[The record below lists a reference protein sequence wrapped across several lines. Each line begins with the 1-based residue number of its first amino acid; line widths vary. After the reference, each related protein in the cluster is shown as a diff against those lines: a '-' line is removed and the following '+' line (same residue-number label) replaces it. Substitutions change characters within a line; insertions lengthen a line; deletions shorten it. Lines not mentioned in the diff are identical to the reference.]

1 MSITS
6 VGTGEK
12 SGDVR
17 LVSFKSGFGVKPLL
31 KKVKAMANIDGKDK
45 GGSKKDIYV
54 VGGERAERSGAG
66 EGCDRS
72 EECERPQGAKAA
84 SHPSDR
90 PSDRTQRKGGGWGG
104 LPPSTTTTQVI
115 FTPQKS
121 LIRS

>member
-54 VGGERAERSGAG
+54 VGGERAERSGA
-66 EGCDRS
+66 
-72 EECERPQGAKAA
+72 ERGRVVTEVKSA
-84 SHPSDR
+84 SDR
-90 PSDRTQRKGGGWGG
+90 RERSCVPSIRPTIRPNAAERWGVGGSAP
-104 LPPSTTTTQVI
+104 LHNHNPSNFHTSKNLSQ
-115 FTPQKS
+115 
-121 LIRS
+121 

>member
-54 VGGERAERSGAG
+54 VGGERAERSGA
-66 EGCDRS
+66 
-72 EECERPQGAKAA
+72 ERGRVVTEVKSA
-84 SHPSDR
+84 SDR
-90 PSDRTQRKGGGWGG
+90 RERKLRPIHQTDHQTERSGKVGGGGVC
-104 LPPSTTTTQVI
+104 PP
-115 FTPQKS
+115 PQPQPK
-121 LIRS
+121 

>member
-66 EGCDRS
+66 EGCDKS
-72 EECERPQGAKAA
+72 EEGERPRGAKAA
-84 SHPSDR
+84 PHPSNP
-90 PSDRTQRKGGGWGG
+90 PSARTQRKGGGGGG